1 MNNKESSDDP
11 QHVIVNDATLL
22 PRARVRGWRD
32 YLALGLATC
41 GVGFIPLAPG
51 TWGSLVGVLLY
62 VGLRTGSLRL
72 RMAVRMGG
80 WPVPPTA
87 VMLNTF
93 MLLSVAVLALAG
105 VWAATRSE
113 KLLGRKDP

>member
-41 GVGFIPLAPG
+41 GVGLIPLAPG

-62 VGLRTGSLRL
+62 LGLRAASVRL
-72 RMAVRMGG
+72 YMAARMGG
-80 WPVPPTA
+80 WPVPPKA
-87 VMLNTF
+87 VLLNT
-93 MLLSVAVLALAG
+93 LLLVALVALARAG
-105 VWAATRSE
+105 IWAATRCE
-113 KLLGRKDP
+113 QLVR